1 MSMKHAVWFFIFV
14 GLIGCRVIRAQVYLK
29 TEYIMSSNFRDMYNN
44 KTGGKGDAKVV
55 QLGVN
60 IPVAM
65 KFDSENQLLS
75 SWGITLSGSY
85 TSMNNHRLSADIGLS
100 SILNTQI
107 GVMHMRPISPKWS
120 LVASVG
126 IGIFTE
132 GQNFS
137 KYSFR
142 DLMGSGGVLFI
153 YHLRPNL
160 DLGAGI
166 MLNSTFGY
174 PMVFP
179 AMYLNWT
186 LTGRYMVEISMVNAI
201 EMACGMQINKSLNLK
216 LVASIDGMMAF
227 TEKGDKKQMFTQQ
240 YIIAG
245 LQPEFV
251 LGKNLKIPVT
261 AGISPY
267 RTAFY
272 RDRTLKAFF
281 KGTGTDYDP
290 HFSLS
295 LYIGAAIKYGF

>member
-1 MSMKHAVWFFIFV
+1 MSMKHAVWIIILV
-14 GLIGCRVIRAQVYLK
+14 GLIGCRKTQAQVYLK
-29 TEYIMSSNFRDMYNN
+29 TEYITSSDFRDIYNS
-44 KTGGKGDAKVV
+44 KTGGKGDAKIV

-65 KFDSENQLLS
+65 KLDSENKLLS

-107 GVMHMRPISPKWS
+107 GLMHMRPISSKWS

-153 YHLRPNL
+153 YHLMSNL

-186 LTGRYMVEISMVNAI
+186 LTGRYMVEISMINAI
-201 EMACGMQINKSLNLK
+201 EISAGVQLNKFFNLK
-216 LVASIDGMMAF
+216 MVVSMDGMMAF
-227 TEKGDKKQMFTQQ
+227 VKRDEKKQMFTQQ
-240 YIIAG
+240 YVVAG

-251 LGKNLKIPVT
+251 LGKNLKLPLTI
-261 AGISPY
+261 GLSPY

-281 KGTGTDYDP
+281 KDTGTDYDP

-295 LYIGAAIKYGF
+295 FYFSAAIKYGF